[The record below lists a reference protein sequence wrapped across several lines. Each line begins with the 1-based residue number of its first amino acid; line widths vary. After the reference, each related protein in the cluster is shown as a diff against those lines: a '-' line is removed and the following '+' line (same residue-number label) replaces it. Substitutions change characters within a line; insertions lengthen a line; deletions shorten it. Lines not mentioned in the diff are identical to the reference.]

1 MINTSQC
8 DPDDVPI
15 CVNCIGDDF
24 LRDEIRTSG
33 CTASCSVCGAEAIS
47 WGSRQYAQR
56 IFQFSN
62 LALHLQASDFFWQ
75 FLKI

>member
-1 MINTSQC
+1 MTNTSQC
-8 DPDDVPI
+8 DPDDMPI
-15 CVNCIGDDF
+15 CANCIGDDF

-56 IFQFSN
+56 IFFNFRISLCTCKHQI
-62 LALHLQASDFFWQ
+62 FFGN
-75 FLKI
+75 F